1 MRNTR
6 KKRPAL
12 HDGEPDVYR
21 SCAANLRAV
30 RYRRGLTQE
39 QLAEMSGMSANYIG
53 NLERAER
60 KPSVATVHR
69 LARIL
74 DVDTSTF
81 FAEADRPPRPAK
93 PRDEL
98 DRQIAA
104 LTASLDVPGK
114 RKLIRLIRE
123 IFLR

>member
-1 MRNTR
+1 
-6 KKRPAL
+6 
-12 HDGEPDVYR
+12 
-21 SCAANLRAV
+21 
-30 RYRRGLTQE
+30 
-39 QLAEMSGMSANYIG
+39 MSANYIG